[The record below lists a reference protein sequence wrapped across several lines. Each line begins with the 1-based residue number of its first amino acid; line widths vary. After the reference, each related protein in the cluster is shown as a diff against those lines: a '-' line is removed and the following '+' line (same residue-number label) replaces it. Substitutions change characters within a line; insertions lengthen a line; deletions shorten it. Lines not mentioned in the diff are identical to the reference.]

1 MANRGRLRPADAVS
15 PEYLE
20 NPFPEASAEIRV
32 QPVPFRFRLAFLV
45 ALPEP
50 VLLLP
55 GLPN

>member
-50 VLLLP
+50 VLLI
-55 GLPN
+55 